1 MGETCNSTPTT
12 IELLTY
18 RKHNIPWVECDLF
31 DHQWQT
37 NHHISA
43 VMLHTF
49 AKASALIYSNQL
61 INGSMCLCQCK
72 RSGNKTKWNDIQ
84 VAKKH

>member
-1 MGETCNSTPTT
+1 MGENCNSTPTT

-37 NHHISA
+37 NHHISV

-49 AKASALIYSNQL
+49 AKASAPIYQL